1 MNWMLVFFM
10 GVSPH
15 YQIVKTD
22 LIFATE
28 SECFANEAS
37 RAKSTADKMNKIEKD
52 LETVVPRDQVNRRL
66 EFIYMQNPRGTCI
79 PTMTNVTVKG

>member
-22 LIFATE
+22 LIFS
-28 SECFANEAS
+28 SEAQCHAKEEA
-37 RAKSTADKMNKIEKD
+37 RAKGAADFATRILSEKKPSESKAD
-52 LETVVPRDQVNRRL
+52 IDRRIDFVFL
-66 EFIYMQNPRGTCI
+66 QHPRGTCI
-79 PTMTNVTVKG
+79 PTTSKVTVN

>member
-28 SECFANEAS
+28 SECFAKEAGW
-37 RAKSTADKMNKIEKD
+37 AKVTADKMNRAEKEWGASE
-52 LETVVPRDQVNRRL
+52 LRDQLNRRL
-66 EFIYMQNPRGTCI
+66 EFIYLQNPRGTCI
-79 PTMTNVTVKG
+79 PTMAQVTAKG

>member
-22 LIFATE
+22 LIFSSE
-28 SECFANEAS
+28 SECFAQEAS
-37 RAKSTADKMNKIEKD
+37 LAKVTADKMNKVEK
-52 LETVVPRDQVNRRL
+52 EMESFAPRDQINRRL
-66 EFIYMQNPRGTCI
+66 EFVYLQNPRGTCI
-79 PTMTNVTVKG
+79 PTMAQPTAKG

>member
-22 LIFATE
+22 LIFASE
-28 SECFANEAS
+28 SECFEKEATW
-37 RAKSTADKMNKIEKD
+37 AKLTADKMNKLEKD
-52 LETVVPRDQVNRRL
+52 LEAVVPRDQVNRRL
-66 EFIYMQNPRGTCI
+66 EFIYLQNPRGTCI
-79 PTMTNVTVKG
+79 PTMAKVTATR